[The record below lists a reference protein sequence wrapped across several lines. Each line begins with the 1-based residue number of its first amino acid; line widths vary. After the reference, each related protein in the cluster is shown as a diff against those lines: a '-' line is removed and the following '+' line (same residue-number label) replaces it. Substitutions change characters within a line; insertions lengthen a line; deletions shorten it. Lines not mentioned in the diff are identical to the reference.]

1 MFGCTLVGLVF
12 ILFSFPDLARL
23 VDESSTLGQ
32 EVYLEGSWPMT
43 AMIWT
48 ASNLEAQGRLFDV
61 PLPVTVL
68 LSLAR
73 SVPVGS
79 GSSLPQVVT
88 HPATPRPDGGYRQ
101 DLGSFGEF
109 VFFLGCAML
118 FLFEF
123 F

>member
-1 MFGCTLVGLVF
+1 M
-12 ILFSFPDLARL
+12 
-23 VDESSTLGQ
+23 DEAYTLGQ
-32 EVYLEGSWPMT
+32 ELHLEGSWPLQAMT
-43 AMIWT
+43 WT
-48 ASNLEAQGRLFDV
+48 ATNLEARGRLFDV

-88 HPATPRPDGGYRQ
+88 HNATYRPDGGYRQ
-101 DLGSFGEF
+101 DVGSFGEF
-109 VFFLGCAML
+109 IFFFGCAVLFL